1 VDWRLD
7 TEPNTPRSNSQ
18 ELLLGAQAPPRQKRP
33 SYVGS
38 DASKEKRQRS
48 FETVPE
54 LHLDD
59 WLAETVQAEDLE
71 KIRWLLAAANIQIK
85 LAYRWYACMAVIY
98 ETCVLVCVCVCML
111 GPYYQVEMCR
121 YIAQSIHQS
130 SLQELTILPNQLNRF
145 VDHRSSGVCSQ
156 HAVGCMLICR
166 TGFSTTVV
174 CRQLLSV
181 RLEP

>member
-1 VDWRLD
+1 MTKNIGPFDVEITLRDRHIKGSPYRVDWRLD
-7 TEPNTPRSNSQ
+7 TDPNTPRSNSQ

-98 ETCVLVCVCVCML
+98 ENV
-111 GPYYQVEMCR
+111 R
-121 YIAQSIHQS
+121 
-130 SLQELTILPNQLNRF
+130 
-145 VDHRSSGVCSQ
+145 
-156 HAVGCMLICR
+156 VG
-166 TGFSTTVV
+166 
-174 CRQLLSV
+174 V
-181 RLEP
+181 RLRVRARTIFPGGDVQVHRAVDTPN